1 MTLLAILGA
10 TLAGGVLSV
19 LIAALVSM
27 TVLRRIAGKLVG
39 FAVGVLLAAA
49 LLDLLPEALAELSAP
64 RVGGVL
70 LAGLLGFLFLEK
82 LALWRHDHGSG
93 SDATVTLIVLGDGVH
108 NFVDG
113 VLLAAAFLQDPVLG
127 MTTAAAVIAHEIPQ
141 EIGDFMVLL
150 AAGVGRARALALNAL
165 SGAAMVAG
173 GVVGFAALQA
183 VTGAVPTCW
192 RWRRSFCTSPPPT
205 WCRCCSASGAAPTL
219 RSNCWCCCWG
229 WAWCW
234 LAEHDHRSEMQ
245 QNLAISP
252 WTLFDRDPV
261 G

>member
-1 MTLLAILGA
+1 MTLLTILGA

-19 LIAALVSM
+19 LIAALLSM

-49 LLDLLPEALAELSAP
+49 LLELLPEALAELSAP

-70 LAGLLGFLFLEK
+70 LAGLLGFFFLEK
-82 LALWRHDHGSG
+82 LALWRHDHGGG
-93 SDATVTLIVLGDGVH
+93 SDATATLIVLGDGVH

-113 VLLAAAFLQDPVLG
+113 VLLAAAFLQDPLLG

-150 AAGVGRARALALNAL
+150 AVGVSRPRALALNAL

-173 GVVGFAALQA
+173 GVIGFAALQA
-183 VTGAVPTCW
+183 VTGAVPYLLALAAASFLYLATADLVPLLQ
-192 RWRRSFCTSPPPT
+192 RERRGTDF
-205 WCRCCSASGAAPTL
+205 AEQLLVLLLGV
-219 RSNCWCCCWG
+219 G
-229 WAWCW
+229 VV
-234 LAEHDHRSEMQ
+234 LAGS
-245 QNLAISP
+245 L
-252 WTLFDRDPV
+252 
-261 G
+261 

>member
-19 LIAALVSM
+19 LLAALVSM

-64 RVGGVL
+64 RVGSVL
-70 LAGLLGFLFLEK
+70 LAGLLAFFFLQK
-82 LALWRHDHGSG
+82 LALWRHDHGG
-93 SDATVTLIVLGDGVH
+93 GTDATVTLIVFGDGVH

-113 VLLAAAFLQDPVLG
+113 VLLAAAFLQDPALG
-127 MTTAAAVIAHEIPQ
+127 MTTAVAVIAHEIPQ

-150 AAGVGRARALALNAL
+150 AVGVSRNRALALNAL

-183 VTGAVPTCW
+183 VTGAVPYLLTLAAASFLYLATADLVPLLQ
-192 RWRRSFCTSPPPT
+192 RERRGLDF
-205 WCRCCSASGAAPTL
+205 AAQL
-219 RSNCWCCCWG
+219 IVLLLG
-229 WAWCW
+229 VGVV
-234 LAEHDHRSEMQ
+234 LAGS
-245 QNLAISP
+245 
-252 WTLFDRDPV
+252 V
-261 G
+261 